1 MLPPNINVPNV
12 TAPTLNDIITPGV
25 SNNLVNNLNNNI
37 NTLNTNIGNNVNN
50 AVGNINTGL
59 DKLGKAS
66 SYNVGANTITPLLNN
81 AGLQT
86 ANIASDNTRLPQ
98 LKDFL

>member
-1 MLPPNINVPNV
+1 M
-12 TAPTLNDIITPGV
+12 
-25 SNNLVNNLNNNI
+25 
-37 NTLNTNIGNNVNN
+37 NNVI
-50 AVGNINTGL
+50 GNINSGL
-59 DKLGKAS
+59 DKIGKAS